1 MVVSIANIK
10 LIRVCFLLPLIYIS
24 LDGYLLSFLF
34 VSFWQRKEIQETG
47 CGMHWTL
54 LSDLTLIELTAWQ
67 QSPRRGFPFRINW
80 PVVMCRNNAEAK
92 QVPSSRSEIRTS
104 FTRASSGKAANPI
117 YSYESLLTIAHK
129 IIRWRWLSHVMA
141 WLPDDFSHES
151 FLKKKKKAESSIIAV
166 FRYRVQTLIH
176 QSDISSQIHGW
187 LAKFAEKKPI
197 FPASNQFRQTYTNR

>member
-10 LIRVCFLLPLIYIS
+10 LIRVCFLLIPLIYIYIS
-24 LDGYLLSFLF
+24 LDGYLLCFFF

-92 QVPSSRSEIRTS
+92 QVPPSRSEIRTS

-129 IIRWRWLSHVMA
+129 FIRWRWLSHVMA

-151 FLKKKKKAESSIIAV
+151 FLKKKKKSRIIHNCCFPLSGSNIDSSVWYLHPDII
-166 FRYRVQTLIH
+166 
-176 QSDISSQIHGW
+176 W
-187 LAKFAEKKPI
+187 LA
-197 FPASNQFRQTYTNR
+197 S